1 MNNTRLSNPI
11 QTAVRSLTVLAL
23 GIAATI
29 WLANC
34 QPKTATTTDATTNI
48 DSLRQVALQLVASND
63 TIASRLKTFDA
74 LDFDVFSNQKWDRL
88 KESHAKDI
96 KVYWPDGHMAQGIDV
111 HIDDL
116 KKLFVFAPDTRI
128 KQHPIAFG
136 SGGYT
141 VVTGVM
147 EGTFTKPMLIGNGK
161 FIQPTGKSFKLP
173 MATVGL
179 WKDGVMTE
187 EHLFWDNQ
195 SYNKQLG
202 I

>member
-1 MNNTRLSNPI
+1 MKT
-11 QTAVRSLTVLAL
+11 TTYSLAFTLA
-23 GIAATI
+23 I
-29 WLANC
+29 
-34 QPKTATTTDATTNI
+34 TATLSLVCCQQKPATTADAQANV

-63 TIASRLKTFDA
+63 TIASHLKTFDA

-88 KESHAKDI
+88 RESHAKDI

-116 KKLFVFAPDTRI
+116 KKLFVYAPDTRI

-136 SGGYT
+136 SGQYT

-147 EGTFTKPMLIGNGK
+147 EGTFTKPMPTGDGK
-161 FIQPTGKSFKLP
+161 FIQPTGKAFKLP

-179 WKDGVMTE
+179 WKEGTMTE

-195 SYNKQLG
+195 TYMKQLG
-202 I
+202 L